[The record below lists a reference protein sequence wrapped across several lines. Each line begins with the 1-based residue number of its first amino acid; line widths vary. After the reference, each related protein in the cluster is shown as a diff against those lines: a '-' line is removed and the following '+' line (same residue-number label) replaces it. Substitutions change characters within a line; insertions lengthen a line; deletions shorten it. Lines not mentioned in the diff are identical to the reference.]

1 MPAKG
6 QKAHPHLPGNR
17 PQVGITSKGYPMSN
31 PFELGLKGLPHDSK
45 LANPYKVEIGV
56 DFSKDIRVAKSEL
69 RIYGDSTGLG
79 SNADPLSLGFM
90 NRINAAYTQL
100 TNVNNASE
108 NGRGVWRMCQLIQ
121 TASWTSGP
129 DNLAFIVA
137 CIGLNDVARSGRNN
151 PNFYKTL
158 NKIKNCW
165 FSMMLRPLQSTVIAS
180 GDATITRSGGTFNS
194 YFANT
199 VGGRFVQGTGLPGAD
214 RASFATAGVG
224 ATWTWTTPTCRHLY
238 IQFIGASGVTY
249 TIGEADIIIDGV
261 TVGHYSGNG
270 QYDEVTDGVYDNGRG
285 VVCMAFWD
293 LPNAVHTV
301 QVVQT
306 AGTGAMAIDFF
317 STITDNFR
325 ICPAFLAM
333 EIPYITRQGY
343 YGNPPGGL
351 RGDRQSSNECS
362 QIIKELMLF
371 FRSRGYNYGYAFS
384 NSFYSLNN
392 CDTDGVHPITRGHS
406 QLLQAILNAVKT
418 YNRFQQSL

>member
-1 MPAKG
+1 MPARG
-6 QKAHPHLPGNR
+6 LKAHPHLPGNR

-45 LANPYKVEIGV
+45 LANPFKVEIGV
-56 DFSKDIRVAKSEL
+56 DFSKDIRVAKSQL
-69 RIYGDSTGLG
+69 RLFSDSIGLG
-79 SNADPLSLGFM
+79 SNASPSSMGYM
-90 NRINAAYTQL
+90 QRIALAYAQFTDVI
-100 TNVNNASE
+100 NYSE
-108 NGRGVWRMCQLIQ
+108 NGRGMWKMCQLIQ

-129 DNLAFIVA
+129 DNLALIIVNA
-137 CIGLNDVARSGRNN
+137 WLNDVADSGQDN
-151 PNFYKTL
+151 PVFYKTL
-158 NKIKNCW
+158 NKIRNCL
-165 FSMMLRPLQSTVIAS
+165 FSMLLRPLQSTVVAS

-224 ATWTWTTPTCRHLY
+224 ATWTWTTPTCEHLY
-238 IQFIGASGVTY
+238 IQFIGASGATY

-270 QYDEVTDGVYDNGRG
+270 QYDEMTDGVYDNGRG

-325 ICPAFLAM
+325 ICPAFLVM
-333 EIPYITRQGY
+333 EAPYITRQGY
-343 YGNPPGGL
+343 YGNPPNGL
-351 RGDRQSSNECS
+351 RGDRTSSNL
-362 QIIKELMLF
+362 IWRMVKEMVLF
-371 FRSRGYNYGYAFS
+371 FRARGYNYGLGFT
-384 NSFYSLNN
+384 NNFYSINN
-392 CDTDGVHPITRGHS
+392 ADTDGVHPITKGHS
-406 QLLQAILNAVKT
+406 QMLQAVLNGIKT
-418 YNRFQQSL
+418 YNQFQQAL